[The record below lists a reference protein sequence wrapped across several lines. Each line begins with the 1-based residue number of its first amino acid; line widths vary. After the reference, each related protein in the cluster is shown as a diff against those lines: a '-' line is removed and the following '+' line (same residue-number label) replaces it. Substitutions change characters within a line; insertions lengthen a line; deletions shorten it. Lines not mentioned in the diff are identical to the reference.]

1 MANDMNRRGF
11 LKYAAAS
18 ALGMGALGVMTGCS
32 SKETASSSAPALPV
46 LCTLPAP
53 TPLPPRVT
61 AAM

>member
-18 ALGMGALGVMTGCS
+18 ALGMGALGVMT
-32 SKETASSSAPALPV
+32 AAAARRPHLLLPPALPV

>member
-18 ALGMGALGVMTGCS
+18 ALGMGALGVILLP
-32 SKETASSSAPALPV
+32 PALPV